1 MNLSLL
7 LKGTEEEQ
15 LMWVFRL
22 YDINGDG
29 VLSRFAVL
37 ITIIIIIIV
46 IIIIIII
53 IVIIIIMVIDGQYAC
68 REEIE
73 DVAQSVHDL
82 MGRRVILL

>member
-46 IIIIIII
+46 IIII
-53 IVIIIIMVIDGQYAC
+53 MVIDGQYAC

>member
-37 ITIIIIIIV
+37 ITIIIV